1 MSQRLVQKEF
11 LLRVLAGYLLPSGGR
26 HLVLLWI
33 PGTKDT
39 YLVLDIPTDPEP
51 GDDCDVYL
59 VGHGWHEE
67 PDACSAAFDYML
79 RSEELGRP
87 AGAEAEAA

>member
-1 MSQRLVQKEF
+1 MPSHLIHKEF
-11 LLRVLAGYLLPSGGR
+11 RLRVLAGYALPTGSR

-33 PGTKDT
+33 PGPKDT
-39 YLVLDIPTDPEP
+39 YLVLDIPTDPLTA
-51 GDDCDVYL
+51 DDGDVYL

-67 PDACSAAFDYML
+67 PDACSAGFDYML

-87 AGAEAEAA
+87 AAADA